1 MFDVARGNQDDA
13 LLSIFQ
19 TESGVSSMNWFGGNI
34 DLRISTI
41 FTPFYRSKVIKEIM
55 CDVGIEIDYVVGC
68 IPFQN
73 SLYALCG
80 MQDGTGFV
88 VSVEH
93 PDQIVVQWKGHEVG
107 DWMKS
112 NM

>member
-1 MFDVARGNQDDA
+1 
-13 LLSIFQ
+13 
-19 TESGVSSMNWFGGNI
+19 
-34 DLRISTI
+34 
-41 FTPFYRSKVIKEIM
+41 M

-68 IPFQN
+68 VPFQN

-107 DWMKS
+107 EWMKS